1 MKLEV
6 TCKTY
11 IDIPVSFPDCWNS
24 DTIMEYK
31 EDLYAEMSNAAME
44 QIWRNPMSS
53 ISEDCQII
61 NVKPYEEGIDEYNK
75 AVSDWE
81 EHYNNRP
88 EDLKVDIKYDPK
100 VTYTPIRRHDNVTN
114 SDYTLYVTNCTKVVS
129 PIYHNELENC
139 RKEIQL
145 ALNEL
150 IGTQYNEL
158 TRTFIKVKVQNI
170 IDMYICEQK
179 IPDFITENDFI
190 ISINNEQYEY
200 H

>member
-11 IDIPVSFPDCWNS
+11 IDVPVSFPDCWNS

-31 EDLYAEMSNAAME
+31 EDLYAEMSNTAME

-61 NVKPYEEGIDEYNK
+61 MVKPYEEGIDEFNK
-75 AVSDWE
+75 AVSNWE

-129 PIYHNELENC
+129 PIYKEELENC
-139 RKEIQL
+139 RKEIQSM
-145 ALNEL
+145 LNEFL
-150 IGTQYNEL
+150 ETPNNNL
-158 TRTFIKVKVQNI
+158 TRSLIKIKAQNI
-170 IDMYICEQK
+170 IDTYICEQK
-179 IPDFITENDFI
+179 IPNFITENDFEI
-190 ISINNEQYEY
+190 YVNDHQY

>member
-11 IDIPVSFPDCWNS
+11 IDVPVSFPDCWNS

-31 EDLYAEMSNAAME
+31 EDLYSEMSNAAME

-61 NVKPYEEGIDEYNK
+61 NVKPYEEGIDEFNK
-75 AVSDWE
+75 AVSNWE

-100 VTYTPIRRHDNVTN
+100 VTYTPIRRHDDATN
-114 SDYTLYVTNCTKVVS
+114 SDYMLYVTPCTKVVA
-129 PIYHNELENC
+129 PIYRDELENC
-139 RKEIQL
+139 RKEIQSM
-145 ALNEL
+145 LNRFL
-150 IGTQYNEL
+150 KTPNNL
-158 TRTFIKVKVQNI
+158 TRSLIKLKAQSIV
-170 IDMYICEQK
+170 DLYICEKK
-179 IPDFITENDFI
+179 IPDFITVNDFRI
-190 ISINNEQYEY
+190 EVNYNQI
-200 H
+200 

>member
-11 IDIPVSFPDCWNS
+11 IDVPVSLPDCWNS

-61 NVKPYEEGIDEYNK
+61 NVKPYEEGIDEFNN

-129 PIYHNELENC
+129 PIYKEELENC
-139 RKEIQL
+139 RKEIQSM
-145 ALNEL
+145 LNEFL
-150 IGTQYNEL
+150 ERPNDNL
-158 TRTFIKVKVQNI
+158 TRSLIKLKAQNI
-170 IDMYICEQK
+170 VDLYICEKK
-179 IPDFITENDFI
+179 IPDFITANDFRI
-190 ISINNEQYEY
+190 EVNYNQI
-200 H
+200 

>member
-11 IDIPVSFPDCWNS
+11 IDVPVSFPDCWNS

-31 EDLYAEMSNAAME
+31 EDLYAEMSNTAME

-61 NVKPYEEGIDEYNK
+61 NVKPYEEGIDEFNK
-75 AVSDWE
+75 VVSNWE

-129 PIYHNELENC
+129 PIYKEELENC
-139 RKEIQL
+139 RKEIQSML
-145 ALNEL
+145 KEFLERPND
-150 IGTQYNEL
+150 NL
-158 TRTFIKVKVQNI
+158 TRSLIKLKAQNI
-170 IDMYICEQK
+170 VDLYICEKK
-179 IPDFITENDFI
+179 IPDFITVNDFRI
-190 ISINNEQYEY
+190 EVNYNQI
-200 H
+200 